1 MIHATNPERMDRK
14 FMNTERRPRKVS
26 GNAISFVL
34 AMAALVWI
42 PASLIANTGSTQQ
55 NADASQQMGAKQQAP
70 SLPLVAAPGMKT
82 ADKAYLNLEVL
93 GGIPADQLLPA
104 MRYMTFALGVR
115 CDYCHVQDNFESD
128 ERAPK
133 KRAREMMKM
142 MFAIDNGS
150 FGGHRAVTCYTCHRG
165 AAKAANMPT
174 LSDVTSVASAPAA
187 SVAAAPAGDATKPAS
202 PPATTSAT
210 ASALPSAQE
219 IIEKYIQALGGDA
232 AIQKIETR
240 VDTGSLEVTSHNM
253 NSKIETYRKAP
264 QEFLTVV
271 HGPRGDTSQG
281 YNGTIGWQQR
291 GAEVEELSGDD
302 LARVKDSAAFVP
314 GMNLKKNYA
323 RLEVKD
329 IAKIDGQDTY
339 RIIASRASG
348 TADQYCFAAQSGLLL
363 RVSTEID
370 SPLGAIPQDAYY
382 EDYRDVS
389 GVKVAFLIRVVR
401 ADGATIYKWEQIQ
414 ANIPVDSSRF
424 EKPAGKPKEEPAPKR

>member
-1 MIHATNPERMDRK
+1 
-14 FMNTERRPRKVS
+14 MNTQRRPREVS

-34 AMAALVWI
+34 AMAALIWI
-42 PASLIANTGSTQQ
+42 PVSLVANTGSTQQ
-55 NADASQQMGAKQQAP
+55 NTGASQETGAKQSP
-70 SLPLVAAPGMKT
+70 SLPQAAAPGVKT
-82 ADKAYLNLEVL
+82 ADKAYMNVEVL

-128 ERAPK
+128 EKAPK

-174 LSDVTSVASAPAA
+174 LSDVTSGASAPAA
-187 SVAAAPAGDATKPAS
+187 SVATAPAGDAAKPAS
-202 PPATTSAT
+202 PPAATSAT
-210 ASALPSAQE
+210 ASAVPAAQE

-232 AIQKIETR
+232 AIQKMETR
-240 VDTGSLEVTSHNM
+240 VDTGSLDIASRNM
-253 NSKIETYRKAP
+253 HSKIETYRKVP
-264 QEFLTVV
+264 QKFLTIV
-271 HGPRGDTSQG
+271 HTPRGDTSQG

-291 GAEVEELSGDD
+291 GGEVEELSGDD
-302 LARVKDSAAFVP
+302 LTRLKDSAAFVP

-323 RLEVKD
+323 QLEVKD
-329 IAKIDGQDTY
+329 IAKIGGHDAY
-339 RIIASRASG
+339 RMIASRADG
-348 TADQYCFAAQSGLLL
+348 TSDQYYFDAQSGLLL
-363 RVSTEID
+363 RVSTEVH

-389 GVKVAFLIRVVR
+389 GVKVAFLIRIVR
-401 ADGATIYKWEQIQ
+401 ADGATIYRWEQIQ

-424 EKPAGKPKEEPAPKR
+424 EKPAGKPKEEPAPKH

>member
-1 MIHATNPERMDRK
+1 M
-14 FMNTERRPRKVS
+14 
-26 GNAISFVL
+26 
-34 AMAALVWI
+34 
-42 PASLIANTGSTQQ
+42 
-55 NADASQQMGAKQQAP
+55 
-70 SLPLVAAPGMKT
+70 
-82 ADKAYLNLEVL
+82 
-93 GGIPADQLLPA
+93 
-104 MRYMTFALGVR
+104 
-115 CDYCHVQDNFESD
+115 
-128 ERAPK
+128 
-133 KRAREMMKM
+133 
-142 MFAIDNGS
+142 
-150 FGGHRAVTCYTCHRG
+150 
-165 AAKAANMPT
+165 
-174 LSDVTSVASAPAA
+174 
-187 SVAAAPAGDATKPAS
+187 
-202 PPATTSAT
+202 
-210 ASALPSAQE
+210 
-219 IIEKYIQALGGDA
+219 
-232 AIQKIETR
+232 ETR

-253 NSKIETYRKAP
+253 HSKIETYRKAP

-291 GAEVEELSGDD
+291 GGEVEELSGDD
-302 LARVKDSAAFVP
+302 LIRLKDSAAFVP

-323 RLEVKD
+323 HLEVKD

-348 TADQYCFAAQSGLLL
+348 TADQYYFDAQSGLLL

-389 GVKVAFLIRVVR
+389 GVKVPFLIRIVR

>member
-1 MIHATNPERMDRK
+1 MDRE
-14 FMNTERRPRKVS
+14 FMNSERPPQKVS
-26 GNAISFVL
+26 GNAVSFVL

-42 PASLIANTGSTQQ
+42 PASLVANTGSMLQ
-55 NADASQQMGAKQQAP
+55 NADASQQAGAEQQP
-70 SLPLVAAPGMKT
+70 PLLPQAAAPGVKT
-82 ADKAYLNLEVL
+82 AGKAYKNLEVL

-115 CDYCHVQDNFESD
+115 CEYCHVEDKFESD
-128 ERAPK
+128 EKAPK

-174 LSDVTSVASAPAA
+174 LSDVTSVANAPAA
-187 SVAAAPAGDATKPAS
+187 SIAAAPAGDATKPAGVPS
-202 PPATTSAT
+202 VTSAA

-219 IIEKYIQALGGDA
+219 IVEKYIQALGGDA

-240 VDTGSLEVTSHNM
+240 VDTGSLDITSRNFH
-253 NSKIETYRKAP
+253 SKIETYRKAP
-264 QEFLTVV
+264 ESILIILR
-271 HGPRGDTSQG
+271 GPHGDTSQG

-291 GAEVEELSGDD
+291 GGEVEELSGDD
-302 LARVKDSAAFVP
+302 LTRLKDSAAFVA
-314 GMNLKKNYA
+314 GKNLMKKYSH
-323 RLEVKD
+323 LEVKD
-329 IAKIDGQDTY
+329 IAKIDGHDAY
-339 RIIASRASG
+339 RVIASRASG
-348 TADQYCFAAQSGLLL
+348 TSDQYYFEAQSGLLL

-389 GVKVAFLIRVVR
+389 GVKVPFLIRIVR
-401 ADGATIYKWEQIQ
+401 ADGETIYKWGQIQ
-414 ANIPVDSSRF
+414 ANIPVESSRF
-424 EKPAGKPKEEPAPKR
+424 EKPAGKPKEEPAPKQ